1 MNYTEWSDLPN
12 NFFVKC
18 TSGYDNERY
27 LYDVLEMEGY
37 NKFGVQMTYYPVNIS
52 ADPLYQEN
60 NTKVITRK
68 FDYMGYYE
76 LPNESRNISILGI
89 VGTDNFKI
97 FTNYIHFNFVSTFDS
112 FETSG
117 VYPSYLPKIG
127 DLVFA
132 KYNHQ
137 FYRINMVKKEDN
149 IHLQGKHT
157 YTFFVDNFRDQNYL
171 VDGELKTLKNDVI
184 FDIAD
189 LRI

>member
-1 MNYTEWSDLPN
+1 MGYQDYSDLPN
-12 NFFVKC
+12 QFFVKC
-18 TSGYDNERY
+18 TSAYDGERY

-37 NKFGVQMTYYPVNIS
+37 NKYGVQMVYYPVGIS
-52 ADPLYQEN
+52 ADPLFGES
-60 NTKVITRK
+60 NTKVISRK
-68 FDYMGYYE
+68 FDYMAYYE
-76 LPNESRNISILGI
+76 LPNEGRNISILGI

-97 FTNYIHFNFVSTFDS
+97 FINIVHYDFVSTFDS
-112 FETSG
+112 FGISG

-149 IHLQGKHT
+149 IFLQGKHT
-157 YTFFVDNFRDQNYL
+157 YTFFLDNFRDQNYL
-171 VDGELKTLKNDVI
+171 IGGELRNLRTDPI

-189 LRI
+189 LE